1 MKNKECSTLNEE
13 NHADSV
19 NHSQN
24 KLSAGHRPHF
34 STSLLVALTG
44 GIGCGKTTVLNEFR
58 KLGIPCFVADEVA
71 GAYYSDPAFLT
82 QIRDL
87 FGDRVFRP
95 DDTVDKKAIAA
106 IVFANSAMLQRLNA
120 LVHPRVWDDFVRF
133 ASQHTDAPYILFE
146 SAIVYEYGFDRLVDK
161 VICVYLEKEERLRRL
176 ELRDHATRAQL
187 EARMANQ
194 LSAEEKMHRADYVI
208 LNYEGNPRTRQVQ
221 HIHNLLLA
229 GHRQPEA

>member
-13 NHADSV
+13 NRADAV
-19 NHSQN
+19 DNSQK
-24 KLSAGHRPHF
+24 KLSAGHRPQF

-44 GIGCGKTTVLNEFR
+44 GIGCGKTTVLNEFA

-71 GAYYSDPAFLT
+71 GAYYSDPTFLS

-95 DDTVDKKAIAA
+95 DGTVDKKAIAS
-106 IVFANSAMLQRLNA
+106 IVFADPAMLQRLNA

-133 ASQHTDAPYILFE
+133 ALQHTDAPYILFE

-194 LSAEEKMHRADYVI
+194 LSAEEKMMRADYVV

>member
-13 NHADSV
+13 NHADTV
-19 NHSQN
+19 NLSQN
-24 KLSAGHRPHF
+24 KRSAGHRPQF

-87 FGDRVFRP
+87 FGNRVFRP
-95 DDTVDKKAIAA
+95 DGTVDKKAIAS
-106 IVFANSAMLQRLNA
+106 IVFADPTMLQRLNA

-194 LSAEEKMHRADYVI
+194 LSAEEKMMRADYVV
-208 LNYEGNPRTRQVQ
+208 LNYEGNPRPRQVL
-221 HIHNLLLA
+221 HIHNLLTA
-229 GHRQPEA
+229 SRQP

>member
-19 NHSQN
+19 NLSQN
-24 KLSAGHRPHF
+24 KLSAGHRPQF
-34 STSLLVALTG
+34 STLLLVALTG

-71 GAYYSDPAFLT
+71 GAYYSDPAFLS
-82 QIRDL
+82 QVRDL

-95 DDTVDKKAIAA
+95 DGTVDKQAIAS
-106 IVFANSAMLQRLNA
+106 IVFADPAMLQRLNA

-176 ELRDHATRAQL
+176 QLRDHATRAQL

-194 LSAEEKMHRADYVI
+194 LSAEEKMMRADYIV
-208 LNYEGNPRTRQVQ
+208 LNYEGNPRPRQVLY
-221 HIHNLLLA
+221 IHNLLTAL
-229 GHRQPEA
+229 RQN